1 MRKLLLGLLFVFAL
15 NAVPFFAHAEE
26 STLPEIAPVD
36 DPVIPPLDAPAT
48 E

>member
-1 MRKLLLGLLFVFAL
+1 MRKLLFSLLFVFAF
-15 NAVPFFAHAEE
+15 NAVPVAFAGEA
-26 STLPEIAPVD
+26 LPEIAPVD

>member
-1 MRKLLLGLLFVFAL
+1 MKKLLLGLLFAFACNAMPVVVFA
-15 NAVPFFAHAEE
+15 AD
-26 STLPEIAPVD
+26 LPEIAPVD